1 VRVTLGPLLGVFTD
15 PESIAL
21 TVVVYLA
28 APDSDAPTL
37 SDEASEVRYFGSDE
51 IPWHDLA
58 FPTTIDALT
67 AWVASTR

>member
-1 VRVTLGPLLGVFTD
+1 MRVALGPLLGVFTD

-21 TVVVYLA
+21 TVIVYLA
-28 APDSDAPTL
+28 DAGPDSPGL
-37 SDEASEVRYFGSDE
+37 SDEASEVRYFGPDE

-58 FPTTIDALT
+58 FPTTIDAVT